1 LPAVVAGT
9 TVFSSSVVVETD
21 VPYINNCSI
30 IISNNIDIRK
40 NIEKLRVLSKK

>member
-30 IISNNIDIRK
+30 IISNNIDIR
-40 NIEKLRVLSKK
+40 IEKLRVLSKK